1 MLPQRLETSL
11 LVIQQERAPF
21 KSHQGHHVISER
33 NKEAK
38 NIISLIR
45 EGKKEKGK
53 KGR

>member
-11 LVIQQERAPF
+11 LVIQKERAPF

-33 NKEAK
+33 AK